1 MKSQGQKLNRAK
13 RRNKIRKY
21 LTTQE
26 YNTIK
31 FSVVS
36 HRTDASNMTLR
47 ENIMSH
53 KLREKI
59 RLYAYSCRVK
69 EKPMMLPVVQLKI
82 RRYIKEIATDYIPR
96 LL

>member
-21 LTTQE
+21 LTKQE
-26 YNTIK
+26 YAAIK
-31 FSVVS
+31 YSIVS
-36 HRTDASNMTLR
+36 HRNDPDGMSRA
-47 ENIMSH
+47 EEIMSH

-59 RLYAYSCRVK
+59 RLIAYSCRVK
-69 EKPMMLPVVQLKI
+69 EKPMMLPVVKLRIK
-82 RRYIKEIATDYIPR
+82 RYIKEIATAYIPR